1 MKIKLKK
8 QAIISGKKCN
18 TNTVHD
24 VADNT
29 ANKLILRD
37 YAEPYSG
44 KEEVKD
50 NGDTSNE

>member
-8 QAIISGKKCN
+8 QAVISGEKCN
-18 TNTVHD
+18 TNTIHD
-24 VADNT
+24 VPNNIG
-29 ANKLILRD
+29 NKLISRD

-50 NGDTSNE
+50 NGDTSHE